1 MSNHKPLSQIKV
13 NNEYGEVKEMI
24 FGRVDDFRLPD
35 YDPVAFQFL
44 DKGMLNLVKE
54 HGGKLFSEAT
64 PDWYGMVH
72 DQVEAVV
79 DFIRSR
85 GVIVH
90 RPAENTET
98 ELANFALQSR
108 SNINLY
114 NRDSI
119 VAIGDTI
126 FETAFAT
133 PERMRDKYPVRYLT
147 MELMRQGNRIIS
159 APQPLDTYNHD
170 NEREVLI
177 EGGDV
182 EIDLDNDGYVYIGH
196 SGNAANQLGYQWLKT
211 TFPEYN
217 VHQIQIDTTR
227 FQHQHL
233 DCVMVI
239 FDGWGIILEEDVIGG
254 IEGLPAPLRERK
266 WVSMTTRESEL
277 KLANIIALN
286 PEEIIM
292 AVEAE
297 RLIAEIEGL
306 DLGIKIHKFPY
317 GKVGEIGG
325 SLRCN
330 THPIYRD

>member
-1 MSNHKPLSQIKV
+1 MSDHKPLSKIKV
-13 NNEYGEVKEMI
+13 NNEYGEVKEML
-24 FGRVDDFRLPD
+24 FGRVDDFRLSD
-35 YDPVAFQFL
+35 YDPVAFQWV
-44 DKGMLNLVKE
+44 DEGMLNVVKQ
-54 HGGKLFSEAT
+54 HGGKLFSEAA
-64 PDWYGMVH
+64 PDWYRTVH

-79 DFIRSR
+79 DFIESR

-98 ELANFALQSR
+98 ELANFALQSPL
-108 SNINLY
+108 NINLY
-114 NRDSI
+114 QRDHI

-133 PERMRDKYPVRYLT
+133 PERLRQKYAVRHLT

-159 APQPLDTYNHD
+159 APQPLDTYEHD
-170 NEREVLI
+170 NEREVLL

-182 EIDLDNDGYVYIGH
+182 EIDIDNDGHVYIGH
-196 SGNAANQLGYQWLKT
+196 SGNAANDLGYQWLKNA
-211 TFPEYN
+211 FPEYN
-217 VHQIQIDTTR
+217 VHQIKIDTTR

-239 FDGWGIILEEDVIGG
+239 FKDWGIILEEDIVGG
-254 IEGLPAPLRERK
+254 IENLPAPLRDRK
-266 WVSMTTRESEL
+266 WARMTTRESEL
-277 KLANIIALN
+277 KLPNIIALN

-292 AVEAE
+292 PAEAE
-297 RLIAEIEGL
+297 RLIAEVEGL
-306 DLGIKIHKFPY
+306 GMGIKVHKFPY